1 MRRAALLRRSGQ
13 FALSRGRTDCR
24 VELNRVAGAD
34 NDPIVGN
41 KVVQRPGKPD
51 TLGVDDRESFEPA
64 AEICHA
70 R

>member
-1 MRRAALLRRSGQ
+1 MHRATLLRRSGQ
-13 FALSRGRTDCR
+13 FALSGGRADRR

-34 NDPIVGN
+34 IDPIVGQN
-41 KVVQRPGKPD
+41 VMQRPGKPD
-51 TLGVDDRESFEPA
+51 TLGMDDRESFEPA

>member
-1 MRRAALLRRSGQ
+1 MLRAALLRRSGQ

-24 VELNRVAGAD
+24 MELNRVAGAD

-41 KVVQRPGKPD
+41 NVMQRPSARRTWANPCSS
-51 TLGVDDRESFEPA
+51 VSA
-64 AEICHA
+64 ATV